1 MTVLDVQKVTA
12 TTSQKRRRRKDRRN
26 RAPKP
31 DLRKTL
37 IRYRWLFVL
46 MLPGIIYF
54 LAFRFY
60 PMYGAQIAFR
70 NYVPFLGIEGSPW
83 VGFYHF
89 EEFFTNPDF
98 PRLLAN
104 TLILAFLSLFIAFP
118 LTILLAL
125 LLNEVRLNILK
136 RTIQTLVYIP
146 HFLSWTVV
154 VSLTLLLF
162 AIGQGPLY
170 HALNDLFGT
179 NTNFLTDPAWFR
191 PLIVMQDIWKNTGW
205 GTIIFLAAL
214 AGVDQEQ
221 YEAAVIDGAGRWAR
235 VWNITLPSIKSTIV
249 IMLILQTG
257 QILNTGFE
265 QIFLMTNPLNRSV
278 AEVFDTYVYFVGIAQ
293 GSYSYSTAV
302 GLAKAIVGLIL
313 IFGTNWLAK
322 RLKQPGIF

>member
-1 MTVLDVQKVTA
+1 MRSSSPRRITLG
-12 TTSQKRRRRKDRRN
+12 TS
-26 RAPKP
+26 
-31 DLRKTL
+31 
-37 IRYRWLFVL
+37 
-46 MLPGIIYF
+46 
-54 LAFRFY
+54 
-60 PMYGAQIAFR
+60 
-70 NYVPFLGIEGSPW
+70 
-83 VGFYHF
+83 
-89 EEFFTNPDF
+89 
-98 PRLLAN
+98 
-104 TLILAFLSLFIAFP
+104 
-118 LTILLAL
+118 
-125 LLNEVRLNILK
+125 
-136 RTIQTLVYIP
+136 
-146 HFLSWTVV
+146 
-154 VSLTLLLF
+154 
-162 AIGQGPLY
+162 
-170 HALNDLFGT
+170 
-179 NTNFLTDPAWFR
+179 
-191 PLIVMQDIWKNTGW
+191 NTGW

-235 VWNITLPSIKSTIV
+235 VWHITLPSIKSTIV